1 MLRREQV
8 EGGIPRAP
16 SFAPFSLADKM
27 AYELFIGSRYLR
39 ARQKQA
45 FISLITILSTAG
57 VMVGVMALI
66 VVIAVMAGFESD
78 LKARIL
84 GGQAHVVIMRHG
96 DAFSDYQ
103 SIASYV
109 RTVEGVVAASPV
121 IYSQVM
127 LRSQSGVSGAVLRG
141 IEPQTAG
148 QVIRTLS
155 EIDLPEPTDNQG
167 EGDGRGAYPG
177 IVLGRELAR
186 SLGVGLG
193 DMIYLISPRGMLSPI
208 GHVPAMK
215 QYEVT
220 DFFESGMYDF
230 DGSFAYIH
238 IKDAQRMLRMG
249 DAVSGIE
256 ARVEDVYRADKIARR
271 IADELGFPYWAW
283 DWMRK
288 NKNLFTALKL
298 EKTAM
303 FIILTLII
311 LVAAFNIA
319 STLIMM
325 VMGKTRD
332 IAILKAMGATDSS
345 IRKIFV
351 FKGMVIGVVGTFLG
365 VCFGSL
371 LCALLRRYSIV
382 ELTGDIYYFT
392 TKLPVRLEVVD
403 VVLIVAA
410 ALVICFLATLYP
422 ARQASRLDP
431 VEAIR
436 YG

>member
-1 MLRREQV
+1 M
-8 EGGIPRAP
+8 
-16 SFAPFSLADKM
+16 SFE
-27 AYELFIGSRYLR
+27 YFIGGRYLR
-39 ARQKQA
+39 ARKQQA

-57 VMVGVMALI
+57 VMVGVMALM

-84 GGQAHVVIMRHG
+84 GGQAHVVVMRHG
-96 DAFSDYQ
+96 EEFKDYHR
-103 SIASYV
+103 V
-109 RTVEGVVAASPV
+109 VEFAESLKGVEAASPV
-121 IYSQVM
+121 IYHQVM
-127 LRSQSGVSGAVLRG
+127 LRSSRGVSGAVLRG
-141 IEPQTAG
+141 IDPQTAG
-148 QVIRTLS
+148 QVIETLKNI
-155 EIDLPEPTDNQG
+155 ELPSGSAENRRQG
-167 EGDGRGAYPG
+167 GNPASPG

-186 SLGVGLG
+186 TLGVVVG
-193 DMIYLISPRGMLSPI
+193 DRVYLISPRGMLSPI

-215 QYEVT
+215 QFEVT

-238 IKDAQRMLRMG
+238 LDDAQDLLRMG
-249 DAVSGIE
+249 DSVSGVE
-256 ARVEDVYRADKIARR
+256 VRVTDVYHARRVADKI
-271 IADELGFPYWAW
+271 IAGLGFPYWAW
-283 DWMRK
+283 DWMQK

-332 IAILKAMGATDSS
+332 IAILKAMGATDRS

-351 FKGMVIGVVGTFLG
+351 FKGMVIGTVGTALG
-365 VCFGSL
+365 VLSGFV
-371 LCALLRRYSIV
+371 LCTILKHYSIV

-392 TKLPVRLEVVD
+392 TKLPVRLQLLD
-403 VVLIVAA
+403 VLIIVSA
-410 ALVICFLATLYP
+410 ALVICFIATLYP
-422 ARQASRLDP
+422 ARQASKLDP

>member
-1 MLRREQV
+1 MSFEYFV
-8 EGGIPRAP
+8 GG
-16 SFAPFSLADKM
+16 
-27 AYELFIGSRYLR
+27 RYLR
-39 ARQKQA
+39 ARKRQA

-78 LKARIL
+78 LKSRIL
-84 GGQAHVVIMRHG
+84 SGQANVVIVRHG
-96 DAFSDYQ
+96 GDFVDYRRVIDEIQ
-103 SIASYV
+103 QIKG
-109 RTVEGVVAASPV
+109 VEAASPV
-121 IYSQVM
+121 IYHQAM
-127 LRSQSGVSGAVLRG
+127 LRSSSGVSGAVLRG
-141 IEPQTAG
+141 IDPVTAG
-148 QVIRTLS
+148 NVIPALKD
-155 EIDLPEPTDNQG
+155 INLPAAAPDSPNDAG
-167 EGDGRGAYPG
+167 PGAAPG

-186 SLGVGLG
+186 NLGVFKG
-193 DMIYLISPRGMLSPI
+193 DMLYLISPQGMLSPI

-215 QYEVT
+215 QFRVT

-230 DGSFAYIH
+230 DGTFAYIH
-238 IKDAQRMLRMG
+238 LEDAQRLLRMN
-249 DAVSGIE
+249 DAVSGVEI
-256 ARVEDVYRADKIARR
+256 RVSDVYHAGKIAEA
-271 IADELGFPYWAW
+271 IDAKLGYPYRSW
-283 DWMRK
+283 DWIRK
-288 NKNLFTALKL
+288 NRNLFTALKL

-332 IAILKAMGATDSS
+332 IAILKAMGATDAS

-351 FKGMVIGVVGTFLG
+351 FKGMVIGVVGTVLG
-365 VCFGSL
+365 VLAGFG
-371 LCALLRRYSIV
+371 LCAILRRYNIV

-392 TKLPVRLEVVD
+392 TSLPVRLEALD
-403 VVLIVAA
+403 VIIIVAA
-410 ALVICFLATLYP
+410 ALAICFLATIYP